1 MWLEV
6 ELEPDGQGLR
16 LSGRGCRGERPP
28 PHRFSPEAGTEALQ
42 RFTSKVGRAVRTGRA
57 LDLAVVSEAQ
67 ELYQELFQGDL
78 RDVLVRLGEAAKN
91 DVVLVR
97 LFLHDRELQTT
108 PWEALC
114 RPGTTEGFLGT
125 DTKLLLAR
133 GVTSPEPWEPRE
145 VRGAVRVLAIAP
157 GSDERALAA
166 LREALAPSISAG
178 EVEWLEVIAGEGVS
192 AAVLFDRLRRGK
204 SPHVVHFLGHG
215 GIDLQGRPIL
225 RLADDEDGEE
235 RWLTAEALARELGSS
250 FAEELRLIVLESCE
264 GGKAGALGSAAETL
278 AKAGADAVV
287 AHLWPVKADT
297 ARRFSTELYRS
308 LTGSERASG
317 DIGAGVAAARRTL
330 LAQSAEAFSPVL
342 YLRGQD
348 SVIFNFE
355 KRRVVRPEPMR
366 RSKGLAPALQQ
377 LIERRFTLV
386 FGDLDEDRAALKRDL
401 EQFMA
406 EQGSDIGPGKSLS
419 FLTQQCAMHFGL
431 EVLHSL
437 FQQAIAGRLQAPP
450 PPLVE
455 AMGKIVPPG
464 VHITLLWQPHLERA
478 IAAAQPHRNI
488 YSIQPSLRSGGKPRV
503 IRRPAGATG
512 WKMEAALPRRF
523 DLDDDIIVL
532 RTYGGYSAE
541 ARPIFSQPLLTEDD
555 HIFGLLGPESFGLS
569 GWVDEL
575 MAQPRTRPS
584 LFVGL
589 SLRKWRHRMLLRWL
603 YDERPAPKDSLAILS
618 PTADP
623 SEPEIWDSGGW
634 LEGAGRIAV
643 VLEDP
648 RQLSPLLLDAEAI
661 STDAS
666 RSRPPVR

>member
-16 LSGRGCRGERPP
+16 LSGRGCRGEHPR
-28 PHRFSPEAGTEALQ
+28 PHRFSPETGTEALQ
-42 RFTSKVGRAVRTGRA
+42 RFATKVGRAVRMGKA
-57 LDLAVVSEAQ
+57 LDPAVVNDAQ
-67 ELYQELFQGDL
+67 VIYQELFQGEL
-78 RDVLVRLGEAAKN
+78 RDVLARLGEAAKN
-91 DVVLVR
+91 DPILVR
-97 LFLHDRELQTT
+97 FFLHERELQTI

-125 DTKLLLAR
+125 DTKLLVAR
-133 GVTSPEPWEPRE
+133 GVTSPDPWEPRE

-157 GSDERALAA
+157 GSDERALAV

-178 EVEWLEVIAGEGVS
+178 EVEWLDAIAGDGVS
-192 AAVLFDRLRRGK
+192 APVLFDRLRRGR
-204 SPHVVHFLGHG
+204 SPHVVHYLGHG
-215 GIDLQGRPIL
+215 GVDLQGRPVL

-235 RWLTAEALARELGSS
+235 SWLTAEALARELGSS

-264 GGKAGALGSAAETL
+264 GGKAGALGSAAEIL

-297 ARRFSTELYRS
+297 ARRCSTELYRT
-308 LTGSERASG
+308 LTGSERSYA
-317 DIGAGVAAARRTL
+317 DIGASVAAARRTL

-342 YLRGQD
+342 YLRGSD

-355 KRRVVRPEPMR
+355 KRRVMSPGPRR
-366 RSKGLAPALQQ
+366 RSKSLAPALQQ
-377 LIERRFTLV
+377 LIERPFTLV
-386 FGDLDEDRAALKRDL
+386 FGDLDEDRAALKKGL
-401 EQFMA
+401 EQFME
-406 EQGSDIGPGKSLS
+406 EQGSATATGKSLS
-419 FLTQQCAMHFGL
+419 FLMQQCAMRFGL
-431 EVLHSL
+431 EVLHSI
-437 FQQAIAGRLQAPP
+437 FQQAISGRLQAPP

-455 AMGKIVPPG
+455 AMGKVVPPG
-464 VHITLLWQPHLERA
+464 VHITLLWQPHLERS
-478 IAAAQPHRNI
+478 IAAAQPHRTI

-503 IRRPAGATG
+503 IKRPAGAPG

-523 DLDDDIIVL
+523 DLDNDVIVL

-555 HIFGLLGPESFGLS
+555 HLFGLLGPESFGAS

-575 MAQPRTRPS
+575 MAQPRIRPS

-634 LEGAGRIAV
+634 LEGAARIAV
-643 VLEDP
+643 VVENP
-648 RQLSPLLLDAEAI
+648 VQLSPLLLDAATLEEGA
-661 STDAS
+661 
-666 RSRPPVR
+666 